1 MVPNCLSLASREVAP
16 SRLGD
21 RPSRQPLF
29 LRPRLCRMHACSL
42 CSTQPRDNHMWVPTR
57 SEQPKHAM
65 RVRLSQSCPT
75 GTSSLVCSSVSFFD
89 RSHFIHSFSTAC
101 APVNNGRLLF
111 SNYTNTLTR
120 QNKTTLESNGCVL
133 MQHARVETSRT
144 LLLRSCKH
152 GVPQNDAQS
161 GGQPSLPLEM
171 SPCAW
176 VSTEN
181 PSRGEPLE
189 ISQLHPW
196 LLNLMHTTAGVSL
209 LRLLAYAA
217 N

>member
-1 MVPNCLSLASREVAP
+1 MDIQPYRPLPLGVVYARKAFYRLHSTGFHLEKTVVPNCLSLASREVAP

-111 SNYTNTLTR
+111 SNYTNTR
-120 QNKTTLESNGCVL
+120 K
-133 MQHARVETSRT
+133 
-144 LLLRSCKH
+144 
-152 GVPQNDAQS
+152 
-161 GGQPSLPLEM
+161 
-171 SPCAW
+171 
-176 VSTEN
+176 
-181 PSRGEPLE
+181 
-189 ISQLHPW
+189 
-196 LLNLMHTTAGVSL
+196 
-209 LRLLAYAA
+209 
-217 N
+217 